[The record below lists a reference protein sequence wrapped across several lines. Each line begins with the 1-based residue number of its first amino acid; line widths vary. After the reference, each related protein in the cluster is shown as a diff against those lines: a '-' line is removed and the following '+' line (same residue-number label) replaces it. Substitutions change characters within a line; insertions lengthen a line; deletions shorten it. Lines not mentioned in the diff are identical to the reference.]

1 MEKLPIH
8 SGDTQSSPKGSK
20 HTETRPQQDPA
31 VFRRRLL
38 IVFCFLAG
46 YVWLLRARPTLCMF
60 RTCDTPGCATSESD
74 YHGSPLQP
82 DAQDQL
88 PNEDFGQAIL
98 RQPLISS
105 EDKRIPLEAHIMSK
119 CPDAKGCL
127 QKLVLPAMEQIS
139 EKVDF
144 QLSFIA
150 E

>member
-1 MEKLPIH
+1 MEKLPVH
-8 SGDTQSSPKGSK
+8 SGDTQGSSESSN
-20 HTETRPQQDPA
+20 HTETRPRQDPA

-46 YVWLLRARPTLCMF
+46 YLWLLKAWPTLPMLCKY
-60 RTCDTPGCATSESD
+60 DTPGCATSESD
-74 YHGSPLQP
+74 YHGSPLQS
-82 DAQDQL
+82 DEQDSLQ
-88 PNEDFGQAIL
+88 NEGFGQAIL
-98 RQPLISS
+98 SQPPISS
-105 EDKRIPLEAHIMSK
+105 EDQRIPLEAHIMSK

-139 EKVDF
+139 DKVDF